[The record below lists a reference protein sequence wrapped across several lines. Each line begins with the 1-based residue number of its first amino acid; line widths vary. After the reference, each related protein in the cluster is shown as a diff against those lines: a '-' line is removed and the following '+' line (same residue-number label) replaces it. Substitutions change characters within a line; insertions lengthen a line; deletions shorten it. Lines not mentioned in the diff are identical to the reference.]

1 MNATATDDNVC
12 ASTDRPQH
20 FEYVRIGVEFP
31 DKLAQLLHS
40 GDSVVLL
47 GPRGI
52 GKHSVLTEVKR
63 RIRNLNEEHVLEI
76 QLAQHRSTTLSGLL
90 TSIVQS
96 LQCLAPLKWTP
107 PDRPEDLPGAVRRFL
122 EKTPCHLIL
131 FASDVDELPDNVAR
145 RLLKELR
152 ILISLSQS
160 LPGRLTVLLTG
171 SADLAPLVYGADS
184 EFTCAHQYVIQ
195 GFDQAVFA
203 KHIDQLRSPNGW
215 KFDDA
220 AACLARLHQHCGGH
234 IYLLP
239 VIFSAILD
247 ERRIRAVAGTA
258 PVTVEEIDTAVDRIL
273 TTGTGPVDLVVRAFA
288 RLETSVEA
296 FSIVPL
302 LLRQGQVDLPKPAVL
317 TGAWLQENPPTE
329 IELSGLAIRFG
340 GKLRFASPLMELF
353 TRHFLS
359 DWTIG
364 DYFACNYEWHGAFM
378 QYLNAEQNGQPWVC
392 SSTQRPRLRTAL
404 RAFETAL
411 FGVATRHTESLELLN
426 DFFVTGA
433 RFFLGFDE
441 ISFWEHDG
449 SWHQSDNS
457 AIQTKPKD
465 DDHGQPQWR
474 MVVPTDQ
481 SIPRDTLT
489 KCRSILPPVEI
500 LKDGLHSI
508 EGDVNH
514 PYAILLGLPAKD
526 REPRKA
532 VVLSNFVTQA
542 PLTRD
547 RRAFCEQV
555 LKTYCGAYTQAR
567 SIEKQARNTRIQ
579 HHLLE
584 AIPAV
589 LKAVSGKPVTTKAA
603 FEAAAER
610 LREIGYRRVMFSM
623 IDRASSRIVG
633 VFDSR
638 RDGEPDVAAMTD
650 FPVAS
655 SMREVEDVQQHVAL
669 TGEILRISDA
679 RRYPSTKKSTVF
691 AAEMRA
697 IVILPIRHSG
707 SVIGTMHV
715 ERIDRTLPQSE
726 EIAALEYFVDQ
737 LATVIGLTAR
747 FEMLETA
754 MNLQPDAVVLLDE
767 QRRLRYANREAVN
780 LTPVEP
786 GWQNEDALKSGL
798 DVLPEKVLDVFN
810 EACMAKHDLRRYLGS
825 DASPEKWTVVHVAP
839 IRDWRDAQAGGILQI
854 QDLKLMKRIL
864 ESLKRLAACRT
875 KDDLLDAILEAIDAL
890 GHGWARLYL
899 IDERTGALV
908 GQRQFG
914 FQSGSEGAEMFA
926 QGCVRLPSRDESE
939 NSWLCIDRE
948 RPVIFSTDPN
958 REDGEEYMSYSGL
971 RILNVSDPNCPSVIT
986 RKPGETWIDVP
997 VYCREHNKPLGKL
1010 SVNFPEDYSPEQFER
1025 LRIHAEVASALLVAI
1040 IYREEQATRETMA
1053 MEKAIGETA
1062 HQLLSKLASLG
1073 TLTYRYRVV
1082 GNEPEEIAA
1091 FTKELDRRLEALH
1104 NVLQGVRDRLHR
1116 IEADRK
1122 RGDLAE
1128 LIRQTL
1134 VEQLGEGAFDV
1145 RTDCARY
1152 PADFDEKLIEACFE
1166 ELIMNAS
1173 KAARA
1178 EKPLYVIVEMSS
1190 VIDGGHETCR
1200 IRFCDNGPGIKKEL
1214 RQKVFDDLFSQWP
1227 GKQRG
1232 SGIGLGFVRR
1242 IIESHAGTIHVAESD
1257 EGACFV
1263 IDFPRFESTGERTE
1277 DVEMATV

>member
-12 ASTDRPQH
+12 ASIDRPRH
-20 FEYVRIGVEFP
+20 FEYVRVGDLFP
-31 DKLAQLLHS
+31 EKLAQLLHS

-63 RIRNLNEEHVLEI
+63 RIRDFEEKHVLEI
-76 QLAQHRSTTLSGLL
+76 RLAQHRSTTLSGLL
-90 TSIVQS
+90 TSIVQL

-107 PDRPEDLPGAVRRFL
+107 PDRHEDLPGAVRRLL

-131 FASDVDELPDNVAR
+131 FASDVDELPDDVAR

-152 ILISLSQS
+152 TLTSLSQS
-160 LPGRLTVLLTG
+160 LPGRFTVLLTG

-195 GFDQAVFA
+195 GFDQAAFA
-203 KHIDQLRSPNGW
+203 KHIDQLRRPTGW
-215 KFDDA
+215 SFDDA
-220 AACLARLHQHCGGH
+220 AACHARLYEHCRGH
-234 IYLLP
+234 LYLLR
-239 VIFSAILD
+239 VIFSAIL
-247 ERRIRAVAGTA
+247 EGRRIRAVAAST
-258 PVTVEEIDTAVDRIL
+258 PVTVKEIDTAVNHLL
-273 TTGTGPVDLVVRAFA
+273 TTGTSPAGLVMRAFA
-288 RLETSVEA
+288 RLERSPEV

-302 LLRQGQVDLPKPAVL
+302 LLRGGEVDLPRRAVL

-329 IELSGLAIRFG
+329 IELSGLAVRCE
-340 GKLRFASPLMELF
+340 GKLRFASPLMESF
-353 TRHFLS
+353 TRRFLS

-364 DYFACNYEWHGAFM
+364 DYFACNYEWHGAFI
-378 QYLNAEQNGQPWVC
+378 QYLNAEGNGQSWVC
-392 SSTQRPRLRTAL
+392 SSTQRPKLRSAL
-404 RAFETAL
+404 RAFETTL
-411 FGVATRHTESLELLN
+411 FGVATRHTQSLELLN

-433 RFFLGFDE
+433 RFLLGFDE

-449 SWHQSDNS
+449 SWHQLDKS
-457 AIQTKPKD
+457 AIQTNTKD
-465 DDHGQPQWR
+465 DDHGQLQWR

-481 SIPRDTLT
+481 AIPRDTLT
-489 KCRSILPPVEI
+489 KCRSLLPPVEI

-514 PYAILLGLPAKD
+514 PYAMLLGLPAKQK
-526 REPRKA
+526 EPRKA
-532 VVLSNFVTQA
+532 VVLSNFATQA

-555 LKTYCGAYTQAR
+555 LKTYCGACAQAR
-567 SIEKQARNTRIQ
+567 SIEQQARNTRIQ

-655 SMREVEDVQQHVAL
+655 SMQEVEDVQQHVAL
-669 TGEILRISDA
+669 TGEILRIPDA
-679 RRYPSTKKSTVF
+679 RTYPSTKKSTVF
-691 AAEMRA
+691 AAGMRA

-754 MNLQPDAVVLLDE
+754 MNLQPDAAVLLDE
-767 QRRLRYANREAVN
+767 QRRLRYANRQAAN

-786 GWQNEDALKSGL
+786 GWQNEDALKNGS

-810 EACMAKHDLRRYLGS
+810 EACAAKRDLRRYLGS

-854 QDLKLMKRIL
+854 QDLTLMERIL

-875 KDDLLDAILEAIDAL
+875 KDDLLDAILEAIHAL

-914 FQSGSEGAEMFA
+914 FPPGSRGAEAFA
-926 QGCVRLPSRDESE
+926 QGRVTLPSRDESE
-939 NSWLCIDRE
+939 NSWLCIDSE
-948 RPVIFSTDPN
+948 GPVIFSTDPN
-958 REDGEEYMSYSGL
+958 LEDGQEYMSYSG
-971 RILNVSDPNCPSVIT
+971 
-986 RKPGETWIDVP
+986 
-997 VYCREHNKPLGKL
+997 
-1010 SVNFPEDYSPEQFER
+1010 
-1025 LRIHAEVASALLVAI
+1025 
-1040 IYREEQATRETMA
+1040 
-1053 MEKAIGETA
+1053 
-1062 HQLLSKLASLG
+1062 
-1073 TLTYRYRVV
+1073 
-1082 GNEPEEIAA
+1082 
-1091 FTKELDRRLEALH
+1091 
-1104 NVLQGVRDRLHR
+1104 
-1116 IEADRK
+1116 
-1122 RGDLAE
+1122 
-1128 LIRQTL
+1128 
-1134 VEQLGEGAFDV
+1134 
-1145 RTDCARY
+1145 
-1152 PADFDEKLIEACFE
+1152 
-1166 ELIMNAS
+1166 
-1173 KAARA
+1173 
-1178 EKPLYVIVEMSS
+1178 
-1190 VIDGGHETCR
+1190 
-1200 IRFCDNGPGIKKEL
+1200 
-1214 RQKVFDDLFSQWP
+1214 
-1227 GKQRG
+1227 
-1232 SGIGLGFVRR
+1232 
-1242 IIESHAGTIHVAESD
+1242 
-1257 EGACFV
+1257 
-1263 IDFPRFESTGERTE
+1263 
-1277 DVEMATV
+1277 